1 MGRAEKIEE
10 IMLLEEKARR
20 KKYNAMKGYKPYPK
34 QAQFHAMSASK
45 AERALGAGNQLG
57 KTTAGAN
64 ESAYHA
70 TGLYPDWWE
79 GKRFSKHNIGRVGG
93 ETGEVIRDTTQKLLV
108 GRLQQGEAAIGTGSI
123 PKDKIV
129 ELVKGVMGDKGS
141 LDHVKVRHVDNGV
154 SLIYFKSYAAGREKW
169 QGDTI
174 DWVWFDEEPPYD
186 IYSEGRERTSAGEL
200 GWFTMLTFTPLQGM
214 TDVVNQFYKT
224 PTASQ
229 GHVLMGLNDV
239 DHYTEAEKA
248 QKLAGYQPWEREAR
262 ANGIPM
268 LGDGRVF
275 RYDEAKISEPHV
287 SDIPDHWALLNGLDF
302 GWDHPQA
309 AIQIAWDKDDDV
321 IHVLRGKKARETKPE
336 EMWVMTKVWARDV
349 PTAWPHDGF
358 QHDKGS
364 GLQLSEQYREAG
376 FDMLWEHATHE
387 EGGNGVEAALVEMH
401 DRFSSDR
408 LKIDEGLEEFWEEY
422 RLYHRDKGK
431 LVKLNDDFIS
441 AVRYAIMMKRFAK
454 SKAEMNYVYEEP
466 EFFSDMP
473 A

>member
-1 MGRAEKIEE
+1 MERADKIEL
-10 IMLLEEKARR
+10 INLLEEKARR
-20 KKYNAMKGYKPYPK
+20 KKYNAMRDYKPYPK
-34 QAQFHAMSASK
+34 QAQFHALSATAS
-45 AERALGAGNQLG
+45 ERALGAGNQLG
-57 KTTAGAN
+57 KTLAGSM

-79 GKRFSKHNIGRVGG
+79 GKRFKKHNIGRIGG
-93 ETGEVIRDTTQKLLV
+93 ETTENIRDTTQKLLV
-108 GRLQQGEAAIGTGSI
+108 GRIQQGDETVGTGSI
-123 PKDKIV
+123 PRDKII
-129 ELVKGVMGDKGS
+129 ELVKGPMGDKGS
-141 LDHVKVRHVDNGV
+141 LDHIKVRHVDNGV

-186 IYSEGRERTSAGEL
+186 VYSEGRERTSAGQL
-200 GWFTMLTFTPLQGM
+200 GWFATLTFTPLKGM

-224 PTASQ
+224 PTPSQ
-229 GHVLMGLNDV
+229 ALVMMGLNDV
-239 DHYTEAEKA
+239 EHYDDETKA

-275 RYDEAKISEPHV
+275 RYDEAVISEPHV
-287 SDIPDHWALLNGLDF
+287 SDIPEHWALLNGLDF

-309 AIQIAWDKDDDV
+309 AIQIAWDKDNDV

-336 EMWVMTKVWARDV
+336 EMWVMTKVWADGV

-364 GLQLSEQYREAG
+364 GQQLAEQYRFAG
-376 FDMLWEHATHE
+376 YDMLYEHATHE

-401 DRFSSDR
+401 DRFGSGR
-408 LKIDEGLEEFWEEY
+408 LKIDEGLEEFWDEY

-454 SKAEMNYVYEEP
+454 SKAEMAYVYP
-466 EFFSDMP
+466 EQEFYSDMP
-473 A
+473 R

>member
-1 MGRAEKIEE
+1 
-10 IMLLEEKARR
+10 MLLEEKARR

-108 GRLQQGEAAIGTGSI
+108 GRLQQGEEAIGTGAI
-123 PKDKIV
+123 PRDKIV

-186 IYSEGRERTSAGEL
+186 IYSEGRERTSAGPF
-200 GWFTMLTFTPLQGM
+200 GWFTMLTFTPLLGM
-214 TDVVNQFYKT
+214 TTVVNQFYKT
-224 PTASQ
+224 PTDGQ
-229 GHVLMGLNDV
+229 GLVLMGLNDV
-239 DHYTEAEKA
+239 DHYSDEQKA
-248 QKLAGYQPWEREAR
+248 SKLAGYQPWEREAR
-262 ANGIPM
+262 ADGIPM
-268 LGDGRVF
+268 LGSGRVF
-275 RYDEAKISEPHV
+275 RYEESMISEPHI
-287 SDIPDHWALLNGLDF
+287 SDIPNHWALLNALDL

-309 AIQIAWDKDDDV
+309 AAQIAWDRDNDV
-321 IHVLRGKKARETKPE
+321 IHVIRGKKARETTPE
-336 EMWVMTKVWARDV
+336 EMWVMTKSWAGGI
-349 PTAWPHDGF
+349 PTAWPHDAL

-364 GLQLSEQYREAG
+364 GEQMAEQYRYAG

-387 EGGNGVEAALVEMH
+387 EGGFGVEAGLVEMH
-401 DRFSSDR
+401 DRFGSDR

-454 SKAEMNYVYEEP
+454 SKAEMNYVFEEP